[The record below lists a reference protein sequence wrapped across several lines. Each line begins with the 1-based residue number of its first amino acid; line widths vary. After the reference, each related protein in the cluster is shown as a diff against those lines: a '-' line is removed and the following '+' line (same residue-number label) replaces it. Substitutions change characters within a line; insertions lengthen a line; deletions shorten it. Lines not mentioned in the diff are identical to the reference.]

1 MLKRIEH
8 FSGQHT
14 ARPLQISPDVVGR
27 IWPHAEGLLAEAF
40 KRTDLESID
49 QTRDDVLNG
58 RALLWIVWNDRIEAA
73 LVTKIVKPHTTK
85 ICMLIA
91 CGGEGDWP
99 ALIETIKQYARDEGC
114 AVARLYGRKGWAR
127 VLKDFKPMHVILD
140 CEL

>member
-1 MLKRIEH
+1 MRTATKPLA
-8 FSGQHT
+8 GPYL
-14 ARPLQISPDVVGR
+14 ARPWQIDQKDIAA
-27 IWPHAEGLLAEAF
+27 IWPHAEGLLAKAF

-58 RALLWIVWNDRIEAA
+58 RALLWITWNGRIEAA
-73 LVTKIVKPHTTK
+73 LVTKIIKPHTTK

-91 CGGEGDWP
+91 CGGVGDWP
-99 ALIETIKQYARDEGC
+99 ILIETIKQYARNEGC
-114 AVARLYGRKGWAR
+114 AVVRLYGRRGWQR